1 MNTQIDRSPLILLLK
16 RIYREFP
23 GDFLVVMTMLSLLRA
38 QVQFLVRE
46 LRFHKSPS
54 VAKTTMTAMTE
65 PFTAV
70 PDA

>member
-38 QVQFLVRE
+38 QVQFL
-46 LRFHKSPS
+46 FQIQSHKLLS
-54 VAKTTMTAMTE
+54 
-65 PFTAV
+65 
-70 PDA
+70 